1 MHNRLNCN
9 FEKDTAR
16 AQLARGRFFL
26 PKGGCSVANRTY
38 ATDREI
44 EEVVGKFEGC
54 QFALEEFT
62 HARHLTVAGWY
73 LCTMSLEA
81 ALSRMRDG
89 LLRFIGH
96 HGKQGFHET
105 ITRFWMELLSSS
117 LHQAPPKAQVMDKV
131 NNIMEIY
138 TNKDVLFTYYSRD
151 RVMSE
156 AAKAN
161 WVEPDLR
168 RIAQQ

>member
-1 MHNRLNCN
+1 MRSL
-9 FEKDTAR
+9 R
-16 AQLARGRFFL
+16 AGDFFC
-26 PKGGCSVANRTY
+26 PKGGCSVANLTY
-38 ATDREI
+38 ATDHEI

-62 HARHLTVAGWY
+62 HARHLTVACWY
-73 LCTMSLEA
+73 LCTLSPEA

-96 HGKQGFHET
+96 HGKQGYHET

-117 LHQAPPKAQVMDKV
+117 LHQTLPTTQMMDKV
-131 NNIMEIY
+131 NNILEIY
-138 TNKDVLFTYYSRD
+138 RNKEVLFTYYSRE

-168 RIAQQ
+168 RIAQP